1 MKTVTR
7 IIAAAVALTSSA
19 LAFAGTPQMVT
30 RSEAVSLQKI
40 GVVSSGG
47 AANLDELDASLAMK
61 AAEAGASHYRI
72 TSASGMNR
80 LSGTAVLYR

>member
-7 IIAAAVALTSSA
+7 LIIAAAALTSSA
-19 LAFAGTPQMVT
+19 LAFAGAPQMVT

-40 GVVSSGG
+40 GVVSSSGFS
-47 AANLDELDASLAMK
+47 LDELDASLAMK
-61 AAEAGASHYRI
+61 AADAGATHYRVI
-72 TSASGMNR
+72 GASGNNK

>member
-7 IIAAAVALTSSA
+7 IIIAAVALTSSA

-47 AANLDELDASLAMK
+47 AATLDELDASLAMI
-61 AAEAGASHYRI
+61 AADAGATHYRVVN
-72 TSASGMNR
+72 ASGNNK
-80 LSGTAVLYR
+80 LSGVAVLYR

>member
-7 IIAAAVALTSSA
+7 IIIATAALTSSA
-19 LAFAGTPQMVT
+19 LAFAGPPQMIT

-47 AANLDELDASLAMK
+47 FTNLDELDASLAMK
-61 AAEAGASHYRI
+61 AADAGASHYRI
-72 TSASGMNR
+72 VNTTGNNK
-80 LSGTAVLYR
+80 LSGVAVLYR

>member
-7 IIAAAVALTSSA
+7 IIIAVAVLTSSA
-19 LAFAGTPQMVT
+19 LAFAGPPQMVT
-30 RSEAVSLQKI
+30 RSEAFSLQKI
-40 GVVSSGG
+40 GTVSSGG
-47 AANLDELDASLAMK
+47 AATLDELDASLAIK
-61 AAEAGASHYRI
+61 AAEAGASRYRI